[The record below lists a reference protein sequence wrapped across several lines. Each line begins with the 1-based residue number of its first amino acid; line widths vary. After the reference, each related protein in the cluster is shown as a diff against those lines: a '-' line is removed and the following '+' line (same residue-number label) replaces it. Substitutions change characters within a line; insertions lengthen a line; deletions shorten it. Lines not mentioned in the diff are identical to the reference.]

1 MSLFHKVKVH
11 FSSINPLANGLDQD
25 IAAERAE
32 PEAIV
37 LEENLDP
44 YEIEQTWEHIEEE
57 FEGDAEWRELQEH
70 N

>member
-1 MSLFHKVKVH
+1 MSLFHH
-11 FSSINPLANGLDQD
+11 LSLSTPDPLGGGLAEE
-25 IAAERAE
+25 IAEERAE
-32 PEAIV
+32 PEAII

-44 YEIEQTWEHIEEE
+44 YELEQTWEHIEED